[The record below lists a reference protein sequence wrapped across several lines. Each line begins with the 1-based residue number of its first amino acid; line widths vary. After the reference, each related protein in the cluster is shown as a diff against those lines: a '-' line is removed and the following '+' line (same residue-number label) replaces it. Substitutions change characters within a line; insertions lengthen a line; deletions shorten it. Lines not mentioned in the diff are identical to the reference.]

1 MQTPHIHGLEAN
13 MQEVPAKEGG
23 KFDVQPGLATH
34 YSTPLPL
41 LDQLPGRVLT
51 SLGPTAAPQPES
63 TPHVLLCMPCNYFEL
78 NSYFVRIL

>member
-34 YSTPLPL
+34 YSTPLHFPF
-41 LDQLPGRVLT
+41 LT
-51 SLGPTAAPQPES
+51 NFQAE
-63 TPHVLLCMPCNYFEL
+63 Y
-78 NSYFVRIL
+78 